1 MGMLKRLATYV
12 KALIKASRKA
22 QRIINS
28 MKPIAKYAN
37 HILLERIE
45 NGKVK
50 ENSSKAA
57 IIIVSHEASRTGA
70 PILAI
75 NLCNKLCREIQH
87 TINSSKKGSI
97 N

>member
-1 MGMLKRLATYV
+1 
-12 KALIKASRKA
+12 
-22 QRIINS
+22 

-45 NGKVK
+45 NEKVK

-57 IIIVSHEASRTGA
+57 IIIVSHEASRDGA
-70 PILAI
+70 NPGDKFVQKA
-75 NLCNKLCREIQH
+75 CREIQH
-87 TINSSKKGSI
+87 NINSSKKGSI